1 VYNINRKKKKEI
13 PKMKKFFRI
22 TNKYQFEW
30 NDLRCILMV
39 INAICI
45 IHFKLSIAWLG
56 LGIAVFGL
64 IKDFFVDKRINGFV
78 LHLSSAIIY
87 IYLLLTK

>member
-1 VYNINRKKKKEI
+1 VYNINRKIKRGN
-13 PKMKKFFRI
+13 PQMKKFFSIGR
-22 TNKYQFEW
+22 KYQFEW
-30 NDLRCILMV
+30 NYLRCILMV

-56 LGIAVFGL
+56 LGIATFGL
-64 IKDFFVDKRINGFV
+64 VKDFFVDRRINGFV